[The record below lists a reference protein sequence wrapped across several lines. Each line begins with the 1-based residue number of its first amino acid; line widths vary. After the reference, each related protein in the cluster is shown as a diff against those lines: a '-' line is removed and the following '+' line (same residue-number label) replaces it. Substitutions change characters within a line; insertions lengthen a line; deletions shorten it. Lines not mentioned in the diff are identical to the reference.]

1 LAHSYA
7 HEILFI
13 YRKTLICWGLRK
25 IAAILLCGIF
35 FFNWVGYRFLTGMME
50 EDATRRLDARLDR
63 QQYSED
69 QMITIKVPITNLAY
83 YNNSARYE
91 RSSGQIEINGIPYR
105 YVKRRIYHDSLE
117 MMCIPNQGA
126 LQLRQSGKNYF
137 SGVNDLEQQQGAKS
151 PTHAHKS
158 FLSDPYIGIR
168 SIRPD
173 MQAFIVILRGNPH
186 AAELLS
192 LSLPTD
198 DRPPTVVA

>member
-1 LAHSYA
+1 
-7 HEILFI
+7 
-13 YRKTLICWGLRK
+13 LRK

-35 FFNWVGYRFLTGMME
+35 AFNWVGYRFLTGMME

-69 QMITIKVPITNLAY
+69 QMITIRVPITNLAY

-91 RSSGQIEINGIPYR
+91 RSSGQIEINGVPYR

-117 MMCIPNQGA
+117 MMCIPNQVA

-137 SGVNDLEQQQGAKS
+137 NGVNDLEQQQGTKS

-168 SIRPD
+168 SVHMNVP
-173 MQAFIVILRGNPH
+173 AFMVMLRGDRH
-186 AAELLS
+186 SADLLS

-198 DRPPTVVA
+198 DHPPAAAA